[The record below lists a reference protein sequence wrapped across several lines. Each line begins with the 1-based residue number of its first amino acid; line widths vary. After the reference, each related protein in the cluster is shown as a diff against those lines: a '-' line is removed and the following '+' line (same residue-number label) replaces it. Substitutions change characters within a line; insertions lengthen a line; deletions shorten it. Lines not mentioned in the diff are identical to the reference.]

1 MNNNDAKEKI
11 LLTQWQVCVEMA
23 NDISPRRD
31 TMNHIFMTV
40 NLAIMAALSIVWD
53 IKSILLLTSGMVVC
67 ILWLLFIRNYKQL
80 NSAKFEI
87 VNKIENDLSFQ
98 PFKEEWIILKTN
110 KTYINGTTLEKSLPI
125 MFIVLYI
132 IAIIITITIKL
143 QTGEHK

>member
-1 MNNNDAKEKI
+1 MNNNDTKERI
-11 LLTQWQVCVEMA
+11 LLTQWQICVEMA
-23 NDISPRRD
+23 NAISQRRD
-31 TMNHIFMTV
+31 TMNNIFMTV

-67 ILWLLFIRNYKQL
+67 ILWLFFIRNYKQL

-87 VNKIENDLSFQ
+87 INKIENDLSFQ
-98 PFKEEWIILKTN
+98 PFKEEWVILKTN
-110 KTYINGTTLEKSLPI
+110 KSYINGTTLEKSLPT

-132 IAIIITITIKL
+132 VAIIITITIKL

>member
-23 NDISPRRD
+23 NAISQRRD
-31 TMNHIFMTV
+31 TMNNIFMTV

>member
-1 MNNNDAKEKI
+1 
-11 LLTQWQVCVEMA
+11 
-23 NDISPRRD
+23 
-31 TMNHIFMTV
+31 
-40 NLAIMAALSIVWD
+40 
-53 IKSILLLTSGMVVC
+53 MVVC